1 MGTAAAEKLKLL
13 IVDDEV
19 DNLDLLHRTLHRD
32 YHILRASSGSEA
44 LKLLEQERDIAV
56 VISDQRMPRMNG
68 TELLYQVA
76 ENYPDTIRIILT
88 AHADVQDL
96 VEAINSSKVFK
107 YLTKPFR
114 RDELLDIVEQA
125 AKAYVS
131 QKSAKP
137 QQITNDK
144 YRGIFENAVEGIF
157 QTDIAGNFHTVN
169 SMMAEILGYDSAE
182 DLLQTDG
189 KASFYVD
196 PQRHQQFLQLMQDR
210 DVVANFESQ
219 VYRRDRSKI
228 WISENVRAIR
238 TQSGELV
245 GFEGTV
251 QDITTRKR
259 AEQESNLLQSLTFAI
274 SMAKDFHSALQIA
287 LQQICD
293 FTGWE
298 LGEAWVPTVDR
309 QLLQCSTTYHGDLPQ
324 IEEFHAQTQKM
335 KLPMGM
341 GFLGKVWQ
349 SQKPEWIWDITQ
361 ESTANLLRRNLALAL
376 GMKANL
382 AIPISADGEIVAIM
396 VFFMTNP
403 REDDRRLLG
412 LISAIATQLGTLMQ
426 RRRDEEA
433 IRTMNEELARARD
446 AALEAS
452 RAKSTFLAN
461 MSHELRTPLNAI
473 IGYSEMLQEDAMELG
488 HAEFVAD
495 LKKIQTAGKHLLSV
509 INDVLDLSKIE
520 AGKLEMY
527 AEVFAVAPVVKDICD
542 AMQPL
547 MERNENEFTVVCD
560 PDIGTMETDITR
572 LRQCLWNL
580 LGNACKFTRHGTVR
594 LKVERLLR
602 DDTEWLEF
610 AVSDTGIGMT
620 PEQVSK
626 LFQSFSQADSSTTRK
641 YGGTGLG
648 LAITKR
654 LCTMMGGQITV
665 ESQIGEG
672 STFRLLLPAVM
683 PRQDQHDA
691 LLSLILGDEVA

>member
-1 MGTAAAEKLKLL
+1 MGTATAEKLKLL

-32 YHILRASSGSEA
+32 YHILRATSASEA
-44 LKLLEQERDIAV
+44 LQLLQQEQDVAV
-56 VISDQRMPRMNG
+56 IISDQRMPRMNG
-68 TELLYQVA
+68 TDLLYRVA
-76 ENYPDTIRIILT
+76 KTHPDTVRIILT
-88 AHADVQDL
+88 AHADVNDL

-125 AKAYVS
+125 VQAYKA
-131 QKSAKP
+131 QKSARL
-137 QQITNDK
+137 QERSNDK

-157 QTDIAGNFHTVN
+157 QSDIDGRFHTVN
-169 SMMAEILGYDSAE
+169 SMMAEILGYESVE

-196 PQRHQQFLQLMQDR
+196 PQRYQQFVQLMQER
-210 DVVANFESQ
+210 DAIANFESQ
-219 VYRRDRSKI
+219 VYRRDRTKI

-238 TQSGELV
+238 TQTGELV

-251 QDITTRKR
+251 QDITSRKR
-259 AEQESNLLQSLTFAI
+259 AEEESQLLQSLTFAI

-309 QLLQCSTTYHGDLPQ
+309 RLLECSTTYHGDLPK
-324 IEEFHAQTQKM
+324 IEEFHAQTQKI
-335 KLPMGM
+335 KLPMGS

-349 SQKPEWIWDITQ
+349 SQKPEWIWDIAQ
-361 ESTANLLRRNLALAL
+361 ESTANLLRRNFALAL

-382 AIPISADGEIVAIM
+382 AIPICADGEIVAIM
-396 VFFMTNP
+396 CFFMTNP

-412 LISAIATQLGTLMQ
+412 LISAIATQLGSLMQ

-473 IGYSEMLQEDAMELG
+473 IGYSEMLQEDAEELG
-488 HAEFVAD
+488 LPEFVAD
-495 LKKIQTAGKHLLSV
+495 LKKIQTAGKHLLSI

-520 AGKLEMY
+520 AGKMEIY
-527 AEVFAVAPVVKDICD
+527 PEVFAVAPVIQEVCD
-542 AMQPL
+542 AMKPL
-547 MERNENEFTVVCD
+547 MQRNENTFHLLCD
-560 PDIGTMETDITR
+560 PNLGVMETDVTR

-580 LGNACKFTRHGTVR
+580 LGNACKFTRGGTVTLTVKR
-594 LKVERLLR
+594 FQQENG
-602 DDTEWLEF
+602 EWLEF

-620 PEQVSK
+620 SEQVSR
-626 LFQSFSQADSSTTRK
+626 LFQAFSQGDSSTTRK

-654 LCTMMGGQITV
+654 LCTLMGGQITV
-665 ESQIGEG
+665 SSQLGEG

-683 PRQDQHDA
+683 PQRDDS
-691 LLSLILGDEVA
+691 LLSLVLGDEVA

>member
-1 MGTAAAEKLKLL
+1 MGTATAEKLKLL

-32 YHILRASSGSEA
+32 YHILRATSASEA
-44 LKLLEQERDIAV
+44 LQLLQQEQDVAV
-56 VISDQRMPRMNG
+56 IISDQRMPRMNG
-68 TELLYQVA
+68 TDLLYRVA
-76 ENYPDTIRIILT
+76 ETHPDTVRIILT
-88 AHADVQDL
+88 AHADVNDL

-125 AKAYVS
+125 VQAYKA
-131 QKSAKP
+131 QKSARL
-137 QQITNDK
+137 QERSNDK

-157 QTDIAGNFHTVN
+157 QSDIDGRFHTVN
-169 SMMAEILGYDSAE
+169 SMMAEILGYESVE

-196 PQRHQQFLQLMQDR
+196 PQRYQQFVQLMQER
-210 DVVANFESQ
+210 DAIANFESQ
-219 VYRRDRSKI
+219 VYRRDRTKI

-238 TQSGELV
+238 TQTGELV

-251 QDITTRKR
+251 QDITSRKR
-259 AEQESNLLQSLTFAI
+259 AEEESQLLQSLTFAI

-309 QLLQCSTTYHGDLPQ
+309 RLLECSTTYHGDLPK
-324 IEEFHAQTQKM
+324 IEEFHAQTQKI
-335 KLPMGM
+335 KLPMGR

-349 SQKPEWIWDITQ
+349 SQKPEWIWDIAQ
-361 ESTANLLRRNLALAL
+361 ESTANLLRRNFALAL

-382 AIPISADGEIVAIM
+382 AIPICADGEIVAIM
-396 VFFMTNP
+396 CFFMTNP

-412 LISAIATQLGTLMQ
+412 LISAIATQLGSLMQ

-473 IGYSEMLQEDAMELG
+473 IGYSEMLQEDAEELG
-488 HAEFVAD
+488 LPEFVAD
-495 LKKIQTAGKHLLSV
+495 LKKIQTAGKHLLSI

-520 AGKLEMY
+520 AGKMEIY
-527 AEVFAVAPVVKDICD
+527 PEVFAVAPVIQEVCD
-542 AMQPL
+542 AMKPL
-547 MERNENEFTVVCD
+547 MRRNENTFHLLCD
-560 PDIGTMETDITR
+560 PNLGVMETDVTR

-580 LGNACKFTRHGTVR
+580 LGNACKFTRGGTVTLTVKR
-594 LKVERLLR
+594 FQQENG
-602 DDTEWLEF
+602 EWLEF

-620 PEQVSK
+620 SEQVSR
-626 LFQSFSQADSSTTRK
+626 LFQAFSQGDSSTTRK

-654 LCTMMGGQITV
+654 LCTLMGGQITV
-665 ESQIGEG
+665 SSQLGEG

-683 PRQDQHDA
+683 PQRDDS
-691 LLSLILGDEVA
+691 LLSLVLGDEVA

>member
-1 MGTAAAEKLKLL
+1 MGTATAEKLKLL

-19 DNLDLLHRTLHRD
+19 ENLDLLYRTLHRN
-32 YHILRASSGSEA
+32 YHILRATSGSEA
-44 LKLLEQERDIAV
+44 LQVLQQERDVAV
-56 VISDQRMPRMNG
+56 VISDQRMPSMSG
-68 TELLYQVA
+68 TDLLYRIA
-76 ENYPDTIRIILT
+76 EAYPDTIRIILT
-88 AHADVQDL
+88 AHADVNDL

-114 RDELLDIVEQA
+114 REELLDIVEQA
-125 AKAYVS
+125 AEAYRA
-131 QKSAKP
+131 QKSASL
-137 QQITNDK
+137 TERANDK
-144 YRGIFENAVEGIF
+144 YRGIFENALEGIF
-157 QTDIAGNFHTVN
+157 QCDIDGGFHTVN
-169 SMMAEILGYDSAE
+169 SMMAEILGYDSVE

-189 KASFYVD
+189 KAGFYVD
-196 PQRHQQFLQLMQDR
+196 PQRHQQLVQLLQGQDAI
-210 DVVANFESQ
+210 ANFESQ

-238 TQSGELV
+238 TQAGELV

-274 SMAKDFHSALQIA
+274 SVAKDFHAALQTA

-309 QLLQCSTTYHGDLPQ
+309 RLLQCANVYHFDLPK
-324 IEEFHAQTQKM
+324 IKEFQEQTQKM

-349 SQKPEWIWDITQ
+349 SQQPEWIWDIAQ

-376 GMKANL
+376 GMKATL
-382 AIPISADGEIVAIM
+382 AIPISADQEVVAIM
-396 VFFMTNP
+396 CFFMTNP
-403 REDDRRLLG
+403 REEDRQLLG

-473 IGYSEMLQEDAMELG
+473 IGYSEMLQEDAIELG
-488 HAEFVAD
+488 IPQFVAD
-495 LKKIQTAGKHLLSV
+495 LQKIQTAGKHLLSI

-520 AGKLEMY
+520 AGKMEIY
-527 AEVFAVAPVVKDICD
+527 PEIFAIAPVIQEVCD
-542 AMQPL
+542 GMKPL
-547 MERNENEFTVVCD
+547 LERNQNTLHLVCD
-560 PDIGTMETDITR
+560 PNIGTMETDITR

-580 LGNACKFTRHGTVR
+580 LGNACKFTRAGTVSLRVTR
-594 LKVERLLR
+594 LPQE
-602 DDTEWLEF
+602 DGDWLEF

-620 PEQVSK
+620 PEQVAQ
-626 LFQSFSQADSSTTRK
+626 LFQAFTQGDSSTTRK

-654 LCTMMGGQITV
+654 LCTLMGGRITV
-665 ESQIGEG
+665 ESQLGEG

-683 PRQDQHDA
+683 PRQDKGDS
-691 LLSLILGDEVA
+691 LLSLVLGDEVA

>member
-1 MGTAAAEKLKLL
+1 MGTATAEKLKLL

-32 YHILRASSGSEA
+32 YHILRATSASEA
-44 LKLLEQERDIAV
+44 LQLLQQEQDVAV
-56 VISDQRMPRMNG
+56 IISDQRMPRMNG
-68 TELLYQVA
+68 TDLLYRVA
-76 ENYPDTIRIILT
+76 KTHPDTVRIILT
-88 AHADVQDL
+88 AHADVNDL

-125 AKAYVS
+125 VQAYKA
-131 QKSAKP
+131 QKSARL
-137 QQITNDK
+137 QERSNDK

-157 QTDIAGNFHTVN
+157 QSDIDGRFHTVN
-169 SMMAEILGYDSAE
+169 SMMAEILGYESVE

-196 PQRHQQFLQLMQDR
+196 PQRYQQFVQLMQER
-210 DVVANFESQ
+210 DAIANFESQ
-219 VYRRDRSKI
+219 VYRRDRTKI

-238 TQSGELV
+238 TQTGELV

-251 QDITTRKR
+251 QDITSRKR
-259 AEQESNLLQSLTFAI
+259 AEEESQLLQSLTFAI

-309 QLLQCSTTYHGDLPQ
+309 RLLECSTTYHGDLPK
-324 IEEFHAQTQKM
+324 IEEFHAQTQKI
-335 KLPMGM
+335 KLPMGR

-349 SQKPEWIWDITQ
+349 SQKPEWIWDIAQ

-382 AIPISADGEIVAIM
+382 AIPICADGEIVAIM
-396 VFFMTNP
+396 CFFMTNP

-412 LISAIATQLGTLMQ
+412 LISAIATQLGSLMQ

-473 IGYSEMLQEDAMELG
+473 IGYSEMLQEDAEELG
-488 HAEFVAD
+488 LPEFVAD
-495 LKKIQTAGKHLLSV
+495 LKKIQTAGKHLLSI

-520 AGKLEMY
+520 AGKMEIY
-527 AEVFAVAPVVKDICD
+527 PEVFAVAPVIQEVCD
-542 AMQPL
+542 AMKPL
-547 MERNENEFTVVCD
+547 MQRNENTFHLLCD
-560 PDIGTMETDITR
+560 PNLGVMETDVTR

-580 LGNACKFTRHGTVR
+580 LGNACKFTRGGTVTLTVKR
-594 LKVERLLR
+594 FQQENG
-602 DDTEWLEF
+602 EWLEF

-620 PEQVSK
+620 SEQVSR
-626 LFQSFSQADSSTTRK
+626 LFQAFSQGDSSTTRK

-654 LCTMMGGQITV
+654 LCTLMGGQITV
-665 ESQIGEG
+665 SSQLGEG

-683 PRQDQHDA
+683 PQRDDS
-691 LLSLILGDEVA
+691 LLSLVLGDEVA